1 MKTSTFKILSY
12 SLLLI
17 FIIHFLLKNIL
28 LHFEMKN
35 EIEEYEEYETYNIG
49 DNNVSQ
55 CNNAPGMNNTMT
67 DMKKDLLDFLDENE
81 SIYSENKQSNLNIK
95 NNSTEFDPLSKNHE
109 NADFSSNLSD
119 LDKFFEK
126 NSICESSPQIEL
138 NTKNSKKCENNNQW
152 EYQDENIMNGGAIHD
167 GLFGFD
173 NIDSNWAQ
181 CDNTISNSI
190 ECT

>member
-1 MKTSTFKILSY
+1 MKTSTFKILFY
-12 SLLLI
+12 SLLFI

-35 EIEEYEEYETYNIG
+35 EIEEYETYNIG

-55 CNNAPGMNNTMT
+55 CDNAPGMKNTLT
-67 DMKKDLLDFLDENE
+67 DMKKDLLEFLDENE
-81 SIYSENKQSNLNIK
+81 SIYSENKQNNLNIK
-95 NNSTEFDPLSKNHE
+95 NNSTEFDPLAKNQE

-126 NSICESSPQIEL
+126 NSICEPSSQIEL
-138 NTKNSKKCENNNQW
+138 NTKNPKKCENNNQW
-152 EYQDENIMNGGAIHD
+152 EYQDENIMNGGAIQD

-181 CDNTISNSI
+181 CDNSISSSI